1 MTQPKSTSSSQNPAR
16 TETTKNSSA
25 EKKKKLLQLAFK
37 ILQAE
42 VYQNPRECDF
52 RAGRTLVLLQELR
65 EFSAA
70 MDNPK
75 AEQEREQV
83 EPKKPTQIS
92 EEGCH
97 WLWDTHRTFSHIS
110 EHYLKF

>member
-25 EKKKKLLQLAFK
+25 GKKKKKKLLQFAFK

-42 VYQNPRECDF
+42 LYLNPREWDF
-52 RAGRTLVLLQELR
+52 RAGRTLFLLQELR
-65 EFSAA
+65 QFSAA

-92 EEGCH
+92 KEGCH
-97 WLWDTHRTFSHIS
+97 WL
-110 EHYLKF
+110 

>member
-1 MTQPKSTSSSQNPAR
+1 MTQPKSTSSSQDPPR

-25 EKKKKLLQLAFK
+25 EKKKLLQSAFK

-65 EFSAA
+65 EFS
-70 MDNPK
+70 DNPK

-97 WLWDTHRTFSHIS
+97 WL
-110 EHYLKF
+110 